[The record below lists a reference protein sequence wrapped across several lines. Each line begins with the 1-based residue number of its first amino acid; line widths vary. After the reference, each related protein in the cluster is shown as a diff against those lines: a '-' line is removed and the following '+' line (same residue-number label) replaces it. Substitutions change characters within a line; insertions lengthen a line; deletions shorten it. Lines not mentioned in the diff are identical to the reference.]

1 MQHWPGTRFIAHE
14 TKSLDKWFLRI
25 LDLASAS
32 PDVEKLKRELGRLA
46 RRAGF
51 DNFLYLSLHA
61 SSAEMMSNLPTGWQ
75 QRYLVED
82 WSLSD
87 PVVRAGRRCMRAFTW
102 SLDQFQADGRRCRED
117 QLLAAREHGL
127 ICGLS
132 VPIRIGFG
140 HLAMFSFTAREQERL
155 AGQHVD
161 DLVAATAIAQL
172 HCCLRGKATRKPC
185 RTVSGLTP
193 KQTVCLRW
201 TAEGK
206 TMQDIA
212 TMEEITYS
220 TVVFHLNSARRV
232 LDAGTLP
239 QATAIA
245 TRFGLI

>member
-1 MQHWPGTRFIAHE
+1 MQRRPDTRVLAHGRE
-14 TKSLDKWFLRI
+14 SLDKWFLRI
-25 LDLASAS
+25 IDLASS
-32 PDVEKLKRELGRLA
+32 LPEVEELKRELGRVA

-51 DNFLYLSLHA
+51 DNFLYLNLHA
-61 SSAEMMSNLPTGWQ
+61 SSAEMMSNLPTNWQ
-75 QRYLVED
+75 QRYLLED

-87 PVVRAGRRCMRAFTW
+87 PVVRAGRRCMRAFAW
-102 SLDQFQADGRRCRED
+102 NLDEFQVAGRRRMQE
-117 QLLAAREHGL
+117 QLLAARDHGI

-132 VPIRIGFG
+132 VPVRIGFG
-140 HLAMFSFTAREQERL
+140 HLAIFSFTAREHERL
-155 AGQHVD
+155 AGRHVD

-172 HCCLRGKATRKPC
+172 HCCLRGKAMRKPS
-185 RTVSGLTP
+185 RSVSSLTP
-193 KQTVCLRW
+193 RQALCLRW

-212 TMEEITYS
+212 TMEEMTHA
-220 TVVFHLNSARRV
+220 TVAFHLNKARKV